1 MESLLELMDSQNV
14 PCMSSCT
21 GQVHLLDEP
30 DISFSREMVN
40 PSDIF
45 SKISGGVP
53 GAMASAD
60 IKPKSI
66 SRAKKWSD
74 EIENLYRF
82 QQAGYRDEIEYKQV
96 KQVDMVD
103 RWPETGFVK
112 KLQRRD
118 NTFYYY
124 NKQRECED
132 KEVHKVKVYAY

>member
-1 MESLLELMDSQNV
+1 MD
-14 PCMSSCT
+14 
-21 GQVHLLDEP
+21 H
-30 DISFSREMVN
+30 REEQLRREERRN
-40 PSDIF
+40 NYFPAA
-45 SKISGGVP
+45 KKGKEKKSGGKTSVD
-53 GAMASAD
+53 MASSD
-60 IKPKSI
+60 MKPKSI

-96 KQVDMVD
+96 KQVSMVD
-103 RWPETGFVK
+103 RWPETGYVK

-132 KEVHKVKVYAY
+132 KEVHKVKIYAY

>member
-1 MESLLELMDSQNV
+1 MESPVVFMDSKDV
-14 PCMSSCT
+14 ACSAFSSEEVRMS
-21 GQVHLLDEP
+21 HEP
-30 DISFSREMVN
+30 GTSFSREADSLEDTQLTGDV
-40 PSDIF
+40 
-45 SKISGGVP
+45 SG
-53 GAMASAD
+53 ATASVV

-66 SRAKKWSD
+66 HRAKTWSH
-74 EIENLYRF
+74 EVENLYRF

-96 KQVDMVD
+96 KHVNMVE

-124 NKQRECED
+124 DKERECED